1 MFYPPPMGFF
11 RHFRC
16 GMRSLGHRGAGG
28 KSKRDEKS
36 HPVEVGDVLKSHLF
50 YQGVYMDVSEN
61 NGTPKSSILIGFS
74 IIFTIHFGVALFL
87 EPPICFTR
95 WCSSIWS
102 INSMFSKYDLKP
114 LENPL
119 SLGNLFF
126 WHPFHCLTYPAI
138 KYLGVIFWPL
148 KVVFSIPLFFVDS
161 LKLDQWIYLRAYK
174 MGS

>member
-1 MFYPPPMGFF
+1 MFYPL
-11 RHFRC
+11 R
-16 GMRSLGHRGAGG
+16 LGTQHLHLHGWGLWDTEARWWFHPGWK
-28 KSKRDEKS
+28 KS
-36 HPVEVGDVLKSHLF
+36 PVEVGDVEVPF
-50 YQGVYMDVSEN
+50 IYQGVYMDVSEN
-61 NGTPKSSILIGFS
+61 NGTPKSSILIGVS
-74 IIFTIHFGVALFL
+74 IIFTIHFGVPLFW
-87 EPPICFTR
+87 EPPICFTW

-119 SLGNLFF
+119 SLGNLFS

-161 LKLDQWIYLRAYK
+161 LKLDQWIYLRACK